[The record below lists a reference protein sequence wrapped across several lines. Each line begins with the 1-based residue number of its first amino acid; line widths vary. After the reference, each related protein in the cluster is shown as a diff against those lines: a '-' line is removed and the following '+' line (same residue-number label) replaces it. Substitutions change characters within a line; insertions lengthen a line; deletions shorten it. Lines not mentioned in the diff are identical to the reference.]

1 LDLIVVNKENNYR
14 NMSIH
19 VLVHNILN
27 TKNKELIEKF
37 KRYFISILPNEK
49 DLSWESHV
57 GKNETKKR
65 V

>member
-1 LDLIVVNKENNYR
+1 
-14 NMSIH
+14 MSIH